1 MVKERLKKLVLEALQ
16 MAQSHGQLNIQR
28 LPEQIIFERPKD
40 KTHGDFST
48 ASALILGS
56 QLKISP
62 LSIAK
67 IIKDDLDTIKEKNF
81 VARVEVVPPGFINF
95 FLTPNWLRETLKEIE
110 QKKSKFGRSELG
122 QGLKVQLEFV
132 SANPVGP
139 LHLGHGRWAVLGDT
153 LARVLMAT
161 GFKVEKEFYINDY
174 GSQMD
179 LFGQSV
185 SAKYCELLGQSVV
198 YPEAGYRGQ
207 YITDIAQSIINE
219 HGDKYLSFSLEERE
233 KGLSTLGAKQVLE
246 EMKKVLSKLG
256 VQFDSW
262 FSETTLHDSGAVR
275 QTIDALKAA
284 DFTYEKEKAV
294 WFKSKAFGDDKDRVL
309 VRQGGDG
316 KKTPS
321 EGLSTYFAADI
332 AYHRDKLNRGF
343 KGLINIWGADHHGY
357 VKRMQAAIQAFGYP
371 KDTLEVI
378 LGQLVNLFRDGK
390 PVRMSKRTGEM
401 VTLEELLD
409 EVGKDP
415 VRFFFLMRST
425 DTPLDFDIDLAK
437 KRSEENPVYYV
448 QYAHA
453 RISSIIRFAQEKGL
467 KVPGLDEVDLEL
479 LNEEPELDLIR
490 KLAQFEE
497 VVETA
502 ALKRT
507 PYILTQ
513 YVRDVATAF
522 HFFYHRCRVIGNKD
536 SATGSGKNLDLA
548 RLFLIDCVKIILKNA
563 LELMGI
569 SAPEKM

>member
-16 MAQSHGQLNIQR
+16 MAQSTGELKIEH

-40 KTHGDFST
+40 RAHGDFST
-48 ASALILGS
+48 TSALILGS
-56 QLKISP
+56 QLKTSP

-81 VARVEVVPPGFINF
+81 VAQVEVVPPGFINF
-95 FLTPNWLRETLKEIE
+95 FLTPNWLQETLKEIE

-153 LARVLMAT
+153 LARVLMAA
-161 GFKVEKEFYINDY
+161 GFKVEKEFYVNDY

-378 LGQLVNLFRDGK
+378 LGQLVNLFRDRK